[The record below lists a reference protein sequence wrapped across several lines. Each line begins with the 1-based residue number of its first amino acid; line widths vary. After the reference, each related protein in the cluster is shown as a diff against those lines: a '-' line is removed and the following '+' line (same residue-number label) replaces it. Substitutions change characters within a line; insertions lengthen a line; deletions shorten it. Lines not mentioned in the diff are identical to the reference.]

1 MNKVQLDKYEV
12 APIFFSIKP
21 KLDVGLFV
29 DLAEFTCFYQ
39 FLHDVI
45 IELFFLSAE
54 QFYDHIMQ
62 ELVKTG
68 KFS

>member
-1 MNKVQLDKYEV
+1 MKLILD
-12 APIFFSIKP
+12 IR
-21 KLDVGLFV
+21 LFV

-45 IELFFLSAE
+45 LELFCFDLQNSFYQFLHDVIIKT
-54 QFYDHIMQ
+54 DHNLQ

>member
-45 IELFFLSAE
+45 IELFCFDLQNNFMITSCK
-54 QFYDHIMQ
+54 I
-62 ELVKTG
+62 
-68 KFS
+68 